1 MVASTQTLPNVSPK
15 SLWAS
20 RVMRGLVVLFLL
32 LDSGI
37 HLAVPA
43 PVVQAMTQL
52 GFPVGMAVGLGVVE
66 LICTALYVIP
76 ATSILGAILLT
87 GYLGGAVAAHLR
99 VGNPIFEAIIFP
111 AIVGALLWGGLL
123 LIDERLR
130 ALVPLRRAS
139 R

>member
-1 MVASTQTLPNVSPK
+1 MLANSQTLPNVSPT

-52 GFPVGMAVGLGVVE
+52 GFPLGITVGIGIVE
-66 LICTALYVIP
+66 LICTVLYVIP
-76 ATSILGAILLT
+76 ASSILGAILLT

-99 VGNPIFEAIIFP
+99 VGNPIFETLIFP

-130 ALVPLRRAS
+130 ALVPLRRVS

>member
-1 MVASTQTLPNVSPK
+1 MLASSQPVANVSSK
-15 SLWAS
+15 TLWAS
-20 RVMRGLVVLFLL
+20 RLMRGLVVLFLL

-52 GFPVGMAVGLGVVE
+52 GFPLGTTVGIGVVE

-99 VGNPIFEAIIFP
+99 VGNPFFETIIFP

-130 ALVPLRRAS
+130 ALVPLRRAP
-139 R
+139 